1 MFFTYLI
8 YKRINSKLYPI
19 LNIQFLSKI
28 FFNIIKNISEIL
40 RTSYDI
46 MRKKCRV
53 SRITLLFKV
62 FGLFRKIL
70 KNQIKIKCQ

>member
-1 MFFTYLI
+1 MFFTYSI

-19 LNIQFLSKI
+19 LNIQFLSKT

-46 MRKKCRV
+46 MRKKWV
-53 SRITLLFKV
+53 SGIILLFKI
-62 FGLFRKIL
+62 FGFRKIL
-70 KNQIKIKCQ
+70 KNQIEIKC